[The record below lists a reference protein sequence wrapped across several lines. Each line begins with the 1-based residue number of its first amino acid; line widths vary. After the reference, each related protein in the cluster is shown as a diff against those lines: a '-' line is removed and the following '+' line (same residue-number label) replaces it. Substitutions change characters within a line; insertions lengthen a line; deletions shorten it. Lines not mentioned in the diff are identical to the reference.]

1 MYAAAIFIF
10 SSISKPPKAL
20 TLFPHSDKALHLIE
34 YAIFGFLMIRALCS
48 LKLDK
53 SLLFLRITAVVI
65 VLFYGFTDEIHQYFV
80 PGRDMDIFDCLS
92 NGLGALVGQVFFRKA
107 KTETVSKPIGKL
119 FQS

>member
-20 TLFPHSDKALHLIE
+20 ELFPYSDKVLHLME

-48 LKLDK
+48 LKLNK
-53 SLLFLRITAVVI
+53 NLLFLRLAAVVI

-92 NGLGALVGQVFFRKA
+92 NGLGALIGQMFFH
-107 KTETVSKPIGKL
+107 E
-119 FQS
+119 